1 VQNYHHRPLKK
12 FNLSG
17 VIYDDSVVGRL
28 KSEYVRLLTSE
39 MRLTGYAP
47 RLDIEQD
54 FTVDYNEKKKCFE
67 FELTIYAVHVGKRK
81 SEWIDGIDGQKVIY
95 TPQSKSKEYSPHQA

>member
-54 FTVDYNEKKKCFE
+54 FTVDYNDKKKCFE
-67 FELTIYAVHVGKRK
+67 LINNICSTRRE
-81 SEWIDGIDGQKVIY
+81 
-95 TPQSKSKEYSPHQA
+95 KEK